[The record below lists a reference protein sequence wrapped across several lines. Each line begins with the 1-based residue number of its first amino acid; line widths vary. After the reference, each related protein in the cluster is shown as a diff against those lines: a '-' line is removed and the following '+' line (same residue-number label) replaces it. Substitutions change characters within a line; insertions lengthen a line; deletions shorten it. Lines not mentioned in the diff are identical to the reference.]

1 MTLHIGQ
8 RLRTKS
14 ETVYRIFM
22 LLITWKQYNHDCFVH
37 NRKQSFQADLISR
50 PCFSRKASQNGQLE
64 VERAHDCKPQSDEK

>member
-1 MTLHIGQ
+1 MTSRISERSH
-8 RLRTKS
+8 TKS

-22 LLITWKQYNHDCFVH
+22 LLITWKQYNHDCFIY

-64 VERAHDCKPQSDEK
+64 VEKAHDCKPQSDEK